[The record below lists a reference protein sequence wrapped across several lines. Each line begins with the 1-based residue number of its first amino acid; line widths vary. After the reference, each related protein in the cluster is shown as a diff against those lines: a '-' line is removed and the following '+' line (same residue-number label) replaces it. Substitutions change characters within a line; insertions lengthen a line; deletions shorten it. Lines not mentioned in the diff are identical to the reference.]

1 MSEVGGI
8 TELQMLEGEV
18 TLLKKKLDG
27 CESAEKTSSCCSRI
41 ASSVTSAEIK
51 DGFLMREGGPPNAF
65 HTSAGTAAK
74 GGCCIVL

>member
-18 TLLKKKLDG
+18 ALLKKKLDG
-27 CESAEKTSSCCSRI
+27 CKSAETTSWCYSKI

-51 DGFLMREGGPPNAF
+51 DGFLVREGGPPNAF
-65 HTSAGTAAK
+65 HTSAGTAAE
-74 GGCCIVL
+74 GGCCVIV